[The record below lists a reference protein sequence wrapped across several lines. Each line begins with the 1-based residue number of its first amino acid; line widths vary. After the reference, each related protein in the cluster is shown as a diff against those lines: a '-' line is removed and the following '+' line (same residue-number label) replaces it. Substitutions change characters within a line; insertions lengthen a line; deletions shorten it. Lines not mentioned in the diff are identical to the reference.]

1 MPLIKNPSDHPLP
14 PNPASSH
21 PLHPQGNFHHSAGD
35 DVPRPG
41 LMFCPR
47 LEVGDGDLHCLDLLV
62 FGRDGADFVAH
73 LVSFHRHVL
82 ALDAASGLEKGFR
95 MCSK

>member
-1 MPLIKNPSDHPLP
+1 MQL
-14 PNPASSH
+14 
-21 PLHPQGNFHHSAGD
+21 HHSAGD

-41 LMFCPR
+41 LMFCAR
-47 LEVGDGDLHCLDLLV
+47 LEVGDVDLHRLDLLV
-62 FGRDGADFVAH
+62 LGRDGADFVAQ

-95 MCSK
+95 MRQK